1 MDSVTGW
8 ILQVCICA
16 VAVAIAENILPG
28 GNVKKSVYF
37 VMGLIV
43 IMCIASPIKNFSLS
57 DIDINMEK
65 QEMNGNTDWFNRIT
79 EDEFKRS
86 VTELIAAE
94 LDEMKISQYEIEIF
108 TDIDE
113 DNCIFISRVR
123 ITISSADSFR
133 IDEICDTLHK
143 DLGIDADV
151 VVG

>member
-1 MDSVTGW
+1 MDSITGW

-16 VAVAIAENILPG
+16 VVVAIAENILPG

-43 IMCIASPIKNFSLS
+43 IMCIASPIKNLSLS
-57 DIDINMEK
+57 DIDVNMET
-65 QEMNGNTDWFNRIT
+65 QELNGNTDWFNRIT

-86 VTELIAAE
+86 ISDLIATELE
-94 LDEMKISQYEIEIF
+94 NMKIQQYEIKIF

-113 DNCIFISRVR
+113 DNCIFISRVE
-123 ITISSADSFR
+123 IKISSDDTLR

-143 DLGIDADV
+143 NLGFDADV
-151 VVG
+151 IVG